1 MVKVAW
7 KTVNGYG
14 PYAYLQKSVKVQ
26 GHVHSKH
33 LAYLGKA
40 GKGGLIPGKHFNVP
54 SSGGFAG
61 GRVRVPFVGEETEET
76 LKPGPLAAVA
86 SMKAQVAAGLPAKQ
100 IVPDKPVKTQP
111 VAPNTPKTKAEPAA
125 APAQPKVAPNKPAT
139 AAAAKTKAGSAPAQP
154 KVAPNKSAAA
164 TAAKTKAGPAL
175 PQPEVAPNNPKAK
188 AEPAD
193 PPEVAPNKPATAAA
207 AKAKAKA
214 GPAPAQPE
222 VAPNNPKAKAER
234 ADPPEVA
241 PDKPAT
247 AAAAK
252 AKAKAGPAPAQP
264 EVAPDNPKAKAEPA
278 DPPEVAPDKPATAAA
293 AKAKAKAGP
302 APAQPE
308 VAPDTEK
315 AALAA
320 TLAAVMAKKAAAAP
334 VPPKATPKI
343 SLLPKDNKGKALISA
358 VNVKKLEAAA
368 SGGDLAGLEVL
379 AAALSGKMLHKP
391 KKAAI
396 LNAAAE
402 LKGQMQGTPVLEGD
416 GGSGLGQT
424 MSAVDTGKVKL
435 PDQAVPDQKA
445 VEKQRKAIKAGQKD
459 YDADLEQIS
468 GKKGSNE
475 GGLFKDKHL
484 ETFHYVKWPNSEA
497 RAKMEALTALLYTY
511 AEVPVPSVRHINFKG
526 KDAVVSDWI
535 DGAAP
540 MTLAEM
546 KQHQDVRSGF
556 AADAWLANWD
566 VVGLQADNV
575 VQGPGNKAYR
585 IDLGGSVL
593 FRAQGKGKDFP
604 EKVAELETMR
614 NPSKAP
620 QASQV
625 FDDLTAAE
633 LKASAQRV
641 EAITDEQ
648 IDAAVDGAGLPQK
661 SPEYPASQF
670 GAEAG
675 DLPKMLKSRLKKR
688 RDHIVDTVIR
698 AEDQKQ
704 AALEEIQES
713 SNLKPKSVKAIATT
727 TGGWQPTTPVPSAK
741 WKLTE
746 SVMKTEL
753 GTAAGKEA
761 SGQVKA
767 HYNSWKGAS
776 TTGKGSVL
784 RWAAGAMHG
793 TGRQELQRLRKY
805 NDFLV
810 KEGQISKHKAGEYAA
825 HLEQAAASDDAAAL
839 VEGLQVTN
847 RQNDALLSIRHPGKD
862 TLTIYRGW
870 KAPQVKYLGLQ
881 GAKVGD
887 TIKLEDPPLYSW
899 SFSPRWRT
907 AFKGGTAP
915 LSPRPRSPPTR

>member
-14 PYAYLQKSVKVQ
+14 PYAYLQESVKIE

-76 LKPGPLAAVA
+76 LKPGPLAAVT

-193 PPEVAPNKPATAAA
+193 PPEVAP
-207 AKAKAKA
+207 
-214 GPAPAQPE
+214 
-222 VAPNNPKAKAER
+222 
-234 ADPPEVA
+234 
-241 PDKPAT
+241 
-247 AAAAK
+247 
-252 AKAKAGPAPAQP
+252 
-264 EVAPDNPKAKAEPA
+264 
-278 DPPEVAPDKPATAAA
+278 DKPATAAA

-358 VNVKKLEAAA
+358 ANVKKLEAAA

-416 GGSGLGQT
+416 GGSGLGQA
-424 MSAVDTGKVKL
+424 MSEVDTGKLKL

-497 RAKMEALTALLYTY
+497 RAKMEALTALLYTH
-511 AEVPVPSVRHINFKG
+511 AGVPVPSVRHISFKG
-526 KDAVVSDWI
+526 KDAVISDWI
-535 DGAAP
+535 DEAAP

-556 AADAWLANWD
+556 AVDAWLANWD

-585 IDLGGSVL
+585 IDVGGSVL
-593 FRAQGKGKDFP
+593 FRAQGKGKEFP
-604 EKVAELETMR
+604 EKVAELDTMR
-614 NPSKAP
+614 NPAKAP

-625 FDDLTAAE
+625 FGGLTAAE
-633 LKASAQRV
+633 LKSSAQRV
-641 EAITDEQ
+641 EAVTDEQ
-648 IDAAVDGAGLPQK
+648 IDAAVDGAGLPKK

-670 GAEAG
+670 GAEAN

-688 RDHIVDTVIR
+688 RDHIVDAVIR
-698 AEDQKQ
+698 AEEQKQ

-713 SNLKPKSVKAIATT
+713 SNLKPKSVKAIATK

-753 GTAAGKEA
+753 GTAAGKE
-761 SGQVKA
+761 SSSQVKA
-767 HYNSWKGAS
+767 HYGSWKNAS
-776 TTGKGSVL
+776 TTGKGAVL

-810 KEGQISKHKAGEYAA
+810 KEGELPKHKAGEHAV
-825 HLEQAAASDDAAAL
+825 HLEQAAASDDGAAL

-899 SFSPRWRT
+899 SFSPAVANGFQGGHGT
-907 AFKGGTAP
+907 FVTQAEVPADKVILTDLANSTGGLGGEDEVLYKGIKAHQMEVIKTF
-915 LSPRPRSPPTR
+915 

>member
-54 SSGGFAG
+54 SSGNFAG

-100 IVPDKPVKTQP
+100 IVPGKPVKTE
-111 VAPNTPKTKAEPAA
+111 KAGP
-125 APAQPKVAPNKPAT
+125 APAQPKVVPNKPAAV
-139 AAAAKTKAGSAPAQP
+139 AAA
-154 KVAPNKSAAA
+154 
-164 TAAKTKAGPAL
+164 
-175 PQPEVAPNNPKAK
+175 PEVAPNTP
-188 AEPAD
+188 
-193 PPEVAPNKPATAAA
+193 
-207 AKAKAKA
+207 KAKA

-222 VAPNNPKAKAER
+222 VAPN
-234 ADPPEVA
+234 
-241 PDKPAT
+241 KPAA

-252 AKAKAGPAPAQP
+252 TKAGSPPPQP
-264 EVAPDNPKAKAEPA
+264 EVAPN
-278 DPPEVAPDKPATAAA
+278 KPAAAGAAPEAAA
-293 AKAKAKAGP
+293 A
-302 APAQPE
+302 
-308 VAPDTEK
+308 VAPNTGK

-320 TLAAVMAKKAAAAP
+320 TLSAVMAKKAAAS
-334 VPPKATPKI
+334 PKATPKV
-343 SLLPKDNKGKALISA
+343 SVVPKDNKGKALISA
-358 VNVKKLEAAA
+358 ANVKKLEAAA
-368 SGGDLAGLEVL
+368 AGGDLAGLDTL

-391 KKAAI
+391 KQAAV

-416 GGSGLGQT
+416 GGSGLGQA

-497 RAKMEALTALLYTY
+497 RAKMEALTALLYTH
-511 AEVPVPSVRHINFKG
+511 AGVPVPSVRHVNFKG

-535 DGAAP
+535 DEAAP

-546 KQHQDVRSGF
+546 KQHKDVRSGF
-556 AADAWLANWD
+556 AVDAWLANWD

-575 VQGPGNKAYR
+575 VRGPGHKAYR
-585 IDLGGSVL
+585 IDVGGSVL

-625 FDDLTAAE
+625 FGDLSAAE

-641 EAITDEQ
+641 EAVTDEQ
-648 IDAAVDGAGLPQK
+648 IDAAVEGVGLPKK
-661 SPEYPASQF
+661 SPEYPAAQF
-670 GAEAG
+670 GAEAN

-698 AEDQKQ
+698 AEEQKQ

-713 SNLKPKSVKAIATT
+713 STLKPKSVKAIATKAS
-727 TGGWQPTTPVPSAK
+727 GWQPTTPVPSAK

-753 GTAAGKEA
+753 GAAAGKEA

-810 KEGQISKHKAGEYAA
+810 KEGQMSKHKADEYAA
-825 HLEQAAASDDAAAL
+825 HLEQAAADGDASAL
-839 VEGLQVTN
+839 VEGLHVTN
-847 RQNDALLSIRHPGKD
+847 RQNDALLSIRHPGQD

-899 SFSPRWRT
+899 SFSPAVANGFQGGHGT
-907 AFKGGTAP
+907 FVTQAEVPADKVILTDLANSTGGLGGEDEVLYKGIKAHQMEVIKTF
-915 LSPRPRSPPTR
+915 

>member
-1 MVKVAW
+1 
-7 KTVNGYG
+7 
-14 PYAYLQKSVKVQ
+14 
-26 GHVHSKH
+26 
-33 LAYLGKA
+33 
-40 GKGGLIPGKHFNVP
+40 
-54 SSGGFAG
+54 
-61 GRVRVPFVGEETEET
+61 
-76 LKPGPLAAVA
+76 
-86 SMKAQVAAGLPAKQ
+86 
-100 IVPDKPVKTQP
+100 
-111 VAPNTPKTKAEPAA
+111 
-125 APAQPKVAPNKPAT
+125 
-139 AAAAKTKAGSAPAQP
+139 
-154 KVAPNKSAAA
+154 
-164 TAAKTKAGPAL
+164 
-175 PQPEVAPNNPKAK
+175 
-188 AEPAD
+188 
-193 PPEVAPNKPATAAA
+193 
-207 AKAKAKA
+207 
-214 GPAPAQPE
+214 
-222 VAPNNPKAKAER
+222 
-234 ADPPEVA
+234 
-241 PDKPAT
+241 
-247 AAAAK
+247 
-252 AKAKAGPAPAQP
+252 
-264 EVAPDNPKAKAEPA
+264 
-278 DPPEVAPDKPATAAA
+278 
-293 AKAKAKAGP
+293 
-302 APAQPE
+302 
-308 VAPDTEK
+308 
-315 AALAA
+315 
-320 TLAAVMAKKAAAAP
+320 
-334 VPPKATPKI
+334 
-343 SLLPKDNKGKALISA
+343 
-358 VNVKKLEAAA
+358 
-368 SGGDLAGLEVL
+368 
-379 AAALSGKMLHKP
+379 MLHKP

-416 GGSGLGQT
+416 GGSGLGQA

-497 RAKMEALTALLYTY
+497 RAKMEALTGLLYTH
-511 AEVPVPSVRHINFKG
+511 AGIPVPSVRHVHFKG

-535 DGAAP
+535 DEAAP

-593 FRAQGKGKDFP
+593 FRAQGKGKEFP
-604 EKVAELETMR
+604 AKVAELDTMR
-614 NPSKAP
+614 DPSKAP
-620 QASQV
+620 QASKV
-625 FDDLTAAE
+625 FDGLSAAE
-633 LKASAQRV
+633 LKSSAQKV
-641 EAITDEQ
+641 EAVTDEQ
-648 IDAAVDGAGLPQK
+648 IDAAVDGVGLPKK
-661 SPEYPASQF
+661 SPEYPAAQF
-670 GAEAG
+670 GAEAD

-688 RDHIVDTVIR
+688 RDHIVDALIR
-698 AEDQKQ
+698 AEEQKQ

-713 SNLKPKSVKAIATT
+713 STLKPKSVKAIATKA
-727 TGGWQPTTPVPSAK
+727 GGWQPTTPVPSAK

-753 GTAAGKEA
+753 GAAAGKEA

-767 HYNSWKGAS
+767 HYDSWKGAS

-810 KEGQISKHKAGEYAA
+810 KEGQMPKHKADEYAA
-825 HLEQAAASDDAAAL
+825 HLEQAAADGDAAAL

-847 RQNDALLSIRHPGKD
+847 RQNDALLSIRHPGQD

-899 SFSPRWRT
+899 SFSPAVANGFQGGHGT
-907 AFKGGTAP
+907 FVTQAEVPADKVILTDLANSTGGLGGEDEVLYKGIKTHQMEVIK
-915 LSPRPRSPPTR
+915 TF